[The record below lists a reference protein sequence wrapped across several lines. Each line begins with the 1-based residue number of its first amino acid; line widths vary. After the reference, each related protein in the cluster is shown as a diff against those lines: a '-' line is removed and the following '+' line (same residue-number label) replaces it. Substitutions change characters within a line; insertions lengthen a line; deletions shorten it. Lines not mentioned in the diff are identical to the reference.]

1 MKHLSRQV
9 LFFCGAVLLF
19 SCGEEGPN
27 PNLVRVFDQQL
38 FLQNT
43 ADNLIIPAY
52 RDLAD
57 KTIELDS
64 AIGRFIAAPNPEGL
78 AASREALKAAWI
90 SWQYCAPFEFGPAE
104 LLDLSHD
111 INVFPADTAKIEA
124 NILAGFNNLGDPA
137 NSHARGFPALDYL
150 LNNPALSD
158 SAVIS
163 NVFNRA
169 SVAGYLVQVARSISF
184 SSQAVH
190 QFWAKDGQNYYAI
203 FTADQALGN
212 EEGSSLSDLVI
223 GLCKSMELLTR
234 NQKVGIPLGLESAGE
249 SMPNSTEAFY
259 GSYSVELLK
268 TNISAMRLIFE
279 GKSRSGAEGL
289 GFDEYVDVRT
299 SGNTGATEVLKN
311 AILTRYDLVNS
322 AASLLVDPLSG
333 QIANSPAP
341 VAQVFNQLT
350 SLMTLYKEDMATA
363 LRVEVV
369 Y

>member
-1 MKHLSRQV
+1 MKLLSR
-9 LFFCGAVLLF
+9 LLPFFCGSVLLF
-19 SCGEEGPN
+19 SCGEDGPD

-52 RDLAD
+52 KDLSE
-57 KTIELDS
+57 KTIGLDS
-64 AIGRFIAAPNPEGL
+64 AISRFIAAPDPARL

-104 LLDLSHD
+104 LLELSKD
-111 INVFPADTAKIEA
+111 INVFPADTGKIEA
-124 NILAGFNNLGDPA
+124 NILAGFNNIGDPA

-163 NVFNRA
+163 QVYNRA
-169 SVAGYLVQVARSISF
+169 SVAGYLLQVARRISF
-184 SSQAVH
+184 SSQAVYR
-190 QFWAKDGQNYYAI
+190 FWAKDGQNYYAI

-212 EEGSSLSDLVI
+212 KEGSSLSDMVI
-223 GLCKSMELLTR
+223 GLCKGMEVLTR

-249 SMPNSTEAFY
+249 RRPNATEAFY

-268 TNISAMRLIFE
+268 ANINAMRLIFE
-279 GKSRSGAEGL
+279 GKSRSGAGGL
-289 GFDEYVDVRT
+289 SFAEYVDVRT
-299 SGNTGATEVLKN
+299 AGNTGATEILKN
-311 AILTRYDLVNS
+311 SILTRYDLVYS
-322 AASLLVDPLSG
+322 AASLLIDPLSG
-333 QIANSPAP
+333 QVANSPAP

>member
-1 MKHLSRQV
+1 MKLLFRQL
-9 LFFCGAVLLF
+9 LFFCGPVLLF
-19 SCGEEGPN
+19 SCGEDGPD
-27 PNLVRVFDQQL
+27 PNLVRVFDQKL

-52 RDLAD
+52 KDLSE

-64 AIGRFIAAPNPEGL
+64 AVSRFIAAPDPTRL

-90 SWQYCAPFEFGPAE
+90 SWQYSAPFEFGPAE
-104 LLDLSHD
+104 LLELSYY
-111 INVFPADTAKIEA
+111 INVFPADTEKIDA
-124 NILAGFNNLGDPA
+124 NILAGFNNIGDPT

-150 LNNPALSD
+150 LNNPALTD

-163 NVFNRA
+163 QVYNRA

-184 SSQAVH
+184 SSQAVYR
-190 QFWAKDGQNYYAI
+190 FWAKDVQNYYAI

-223 GLCKSMELLTR
+223 GLCKSMEVLTR

-249 SMPNSTEAFY
+249 RLPQATESFY
-259 GSYSVELLK
+259 GNYSVELLK
-268 TNISAMRLIFE
+268 ANLNAMRLIFE
-279 GKSRSGAEGL
+279 GKSRSGAQGL

-299 SGNTGATEVLKN
+299 SGNAGATEVLKN
-311 AILTRYDLVNS
+311 AILTRHDLVYS
-322 AASLLVDPLSG
+322 AASFLIDPLAG
-333 QIANSPAP
+333 QVANSPAP

-350 SLMTLYKEDMATA
+350 TLLTLYKQDMATA